1 MARFTGTQVRYRP
14 NLSKMRSPRVLPGA
28 PGRPL
33 PSGPGN
39 SVPPETSVKPPTGPL
54 GQKGYSPQIGQS
66 ELGQFQIRSGP
77 TWDIPLSSIR
87 RWFRSHSKQARFAPA
102 PVSSTTSRRTAY
114 ALDPGSAEPST
125 REPCSNRPFSDLR
138 PLRPQGPGRVCV
150 HDPQVGALTFPTV
163 ALITS
168 FWLAIRRIHG
178 GSIAPIVE
186 GANGLQLFRSCGR
199 PKVPPTPQE

>member
-1 MARFTGTQVRYRP
+1 M
-14 NLSKMRSPRVLPGA
+14 
-28 PGRPL
+28 
-33 PSGPGN
+33 
-39 SVPPETSVKPPTGPL
+39 
-54 GQKGYSPQIGQS
+54 GQS

-87 RWFRSHSKQARFAPA
+87 RWFRSHSKQARFAPV

-150 HDPQVGALTFPTV
+150 HDPQVGALMFPTV

-168 FWLAIRRIHG
+168 FWLAIRRIQG
-178 GSIAPIVE
+178 VRLPQLLRGPTGFNFSGLAE
-186 GANGLQLFRSCGR
+186 GRKCLQLRRSDR
-199 PKVPPTPQE
+199 RLPPTHIARNIVRGGAGIRLISAQLGKCRVFYGGKGLPVVSTAPEIQRGGAS